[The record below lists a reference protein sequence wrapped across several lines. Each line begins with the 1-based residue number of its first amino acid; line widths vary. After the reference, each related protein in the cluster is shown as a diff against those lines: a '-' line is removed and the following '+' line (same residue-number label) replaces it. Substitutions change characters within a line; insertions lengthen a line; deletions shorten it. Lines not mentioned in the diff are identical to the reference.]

1 MAKKDKDRSAETLA
15 SLEQRLARL
24 EAAFAAAGGA
34 LPDPQAPGPEGRL
47 RMSLR
52 GEAGDWRHEVPVAAL
67 LAADWPALAPRLSAL
82 GHPVRLA
89 ILRAIAGGA
98 SDAAALQQAAGA
110 ATPGQFYHHLR
121 ELTAAGWLV
130 AERRGR
136 YALPAGRAG
145 ALLAAVALAL
155 D

>member
-1 MAKKDKDRSAETLA
+1 MAKKDKDRTAELLA
-15 SLEQRLARL
+15 ALEARLARL
-24 EAAFAAAGGA
+24 EAAFAAAGGV
-34 LPDPQAPGPEGRL
+34 LPEAEAPGPEGRL

-52 GEAGDWRHEVPVAAL
+52 GAAGEWRHEVGLASV
-67 LAADWPALAPRLSAL
+67 LAADWPGLAPRLAAL

-89 ILRAIAGGA
+89 ILRALTDGAAGT
-98 SDAAALQQAAGA
+98 AALQQAAGA

-136 YALPAGRAG
+136 YALPEGRGPAV
-145 ALLAAVALAL
+145 LAAVALAMG
-155 D
+155 